1 MKRTL
6 CLILAMLMCLSVLV
20 ACGTKSEEP
29 AATTTAELTDAS
41 TEATTAAVTEEAEPI
56 DPIAN
61 RTLEDEVPEYNFNGA
76 KFRTLVQTEQAH
88 DIAVESQNGEMLN
101 DAIYNRNLRI
111 QERFNIVIES
121 TTGVRKD
128 IEKAITA
135 SVASGDDTY
144 ELVLQQ
150 MFRSCSSAV
159 AGHFLDWHQIP
170 HVDLSK
176 PWYVSSVMEEGV
188 GTINGKAY
196 LAVSDILMSYV
207 EKSAAMIY
215 DQVAAAEYGI
225 TNVYEVVMAGK
236 WTHEQLNIWTQD
248 IYQDL
253 NNNAQKDDKDF
264 YGLVYINSGC
274 PFLASAY
281 GYGVRFVEM
290 NGDNV
295 QMVLNSERNI
305 DVFDSIYTMLQKSG
319 VYSFNDDNTTPQT
332 MMKNGQGVFATMQ
345 LVYAKDVLNN
355 TEHDCGVI
363 PLPKWNEEQESYYSV
378 ADGGCNIIAVMTTVK
393 NLEMV
398 GAVTEALSA
407 ESWRSVMPVLRDVTL
422 GVKMARDPQCLEM
435 IELVLNSRYID
446 FAYLYDNSEGWVF
459 NIADFIQTQGGFA
472 STYKRM
478 EKPIQKYYERVI
490 KAIG

>member
-29 AATTTAELTDAS
+29 AATTTAELTNAS

-56 DPIAN
+56 DPIAS

-188 GTINGKAY
+188 KA
-196 LAVSDILMSYV
+196 S
-207 EKSAAMIY
+207 
-215 DQVAAAEYGI
+215 
-225 TNVYEVVMAGK
+225 
-236 WTHEQLNIWTQD
+236 
-248 IYQDL
+248 
-253 NNNAQKDDKDF
+253 
-264 YGLVYINSGC
+264 
-274 PFLASAY
+274 
-281 GYGVRFVEM
+281 
-290 NGDNV
+290 
-295 QMVLNSERNI
+295 
-305 DVFDSIYTMLQKSG
+305 
-319 VYSFNDDNTTPQT
+319 
-332 MMKNGQGVFATMQ
+332 
-345 LVYAKDVLNN
+345 
-355 TEHDCGVI
+355 
-363 PLPKWNEEQESYYSV
+363 
-378 ADGGCNIIAVMTTVK
+378 
-393 NLEMV
+393 
-398 GAVTEALSA
+398 
-407 ESWRSVMPVLRDVTL
+407 
-422 GVKMARDPQCLEM
+422 
-435 IELVLNSRYID
+435 
-446 FAYLYDNSEGWVF
+446 
-459 NIADFIQTQGGFA
+459 
-472 STYKRM
+472 
-478 EKPIQKYYERVI
+478 
-490 KAIG
+490 

>member
-6 CLILAMLMCLSVLV
+6 CLTLAMLLCLSVLV
-20 ACGTKSEEP
+20 ACGSKSEESVTTTV
-29 AATTTAELTDAS
+29 AELTSISAETTTAV
-41 TEATTAAVTEEAEPI
+41 VTEEAEPL

-61 RTLEDEVPEYNFNGA
+61 RTLEDEVPEYNFGGA

-88 DIAVESQNGEMLN
+88 DIFVESQNGEMLN
-101 DAIYNRNLRI
+101 DALYNRNLMI

-121 TTGVRKD
+121 SMGVRKD

-135 SVASGDDTY
+135 SVSSGDDTY

-225 TNVYEVVMAGK
+225 TNVYDVVMSGK
-236 WTHEQLNIWTQD
+236 WTHEQLNVWTKD

-253 NNNAQKDDKDF
+253 DNNAQKDGKDF

-290 NGDNV
+290 NGTQP
-295 QMVLNSERNI
+295 QMVLNTERNI
-305 DVFDSIYTMLQKSG
+305 DIFDSIYTMLQNSG
-319 VYSFNDDNTTPQT
+319 VYSFNDDNLTPQT

-355 TEHDCGVI
+355 SEHDCAVI

-478 EKPIQKYYERVI
+478 EKPIQKYYEKVI